1 MINPLKYVLRHFA
14 LKKSA
19 SRVPQGIVPISGIRS
34 AAVFVDRE
42 LPGAEAAEAAAREF
56 FSAHGIE
63 IMVLSPERQQL
74 NYAGFMRRKFRMPAG
89 AQRTEDLFVCLS
101 DNPMNFAAEFES
113 RCSPAGFKVGRRQIP
128 GEIFDLVV
136 CPPSGGKEVDQRAAF
151 DEIAGFLLKI
161 K

>member
-1 MINPLKYVLRHFA
+1 MTSPLKYVLRHFA

-19 SRVPQGIVPISGIRS
+19 SRMPQGIVPISGIRS

-42 LPGAEAAEAAAREF
+42 LPGAQAAEDAVRKF

-63 IMVLSPERQQL
+63 LLILSPEKDQL

-101 DNPMNFAAEFES
+101 DNPMNFAAEFET

-128 GEIFDLVV
+128 GDVFDLVV